1 MKNKDLS
8 ADVNY
13 ISQCI
18 DTYNEL
24 KDYEK
29 KFTEDVK
36 HTGNEI
42 KQYMITNRLKS
53 LESSSGKVTATIT
66 ITPKE
71 SLDEERAIDIL
82 NALVVENQLT
92 SDQLNRLIKTRQ
104 YIDEDALED
113 LIYHNDLDATVLAP
127 AKIKRDPIYTLR
139 LSKKK

>member
-18 DTYNEL
+18 DTYNDL

-71 SLDEERAIDIL
+71 ILDEERAIDIL

-127 AKIKRDPIYTLR
+127 AKIKKDPIYTLR